1 MRTRAKLELAPD
13 WRSSYTR
20 HSLQIEV
27 NMARLVFVLLLFFA
41 PVQAEEIYQFSDPV
55 DRARFEQFSK
65 ELRCPQCQNQNI
77 ADSESMQAGD
87 LRRELYEQIQAGRS
101 DKEIVDE
108 MVRRYGNY
116 ILYRPPFD
124 ASTAVLWIFPIALL
138 LIGVIVVLVMVRK
151 RARTDAVEE
160 GGLSAG
166 EQARL
171 DALLADSDPSAATSA
186 KQNNLHKEPNNASEK
201 SE

>member
-1 MRTRAKLELAPD
+1 M
-13 WRSSYTR
+13 
-20 HSLQIEV
+20 V
-27 NMARLVFVLLLFFA
+27 RLVFVLLLFFVK
-41 PVQAEEIYQFSDPV
+41 VQAEEIYQFSNPV
-55 DRARFEQFSK
+55 DRARFEHFSK

-108 MVRRYGNY
+108 MVQRYGNY

-124 ASTAVLWIFPIALL
+124 SSTAVLWIFPVALL
-138 LIGVIVVLVMVRK
+138 LIGVIVVLLMVRK
-151 RARTDAVEE
+151 RAKAEHSEE
-160 GGLSAG
+160 GELTAS

-171 DALLADSDPSAATSA
+171 DALLEAHTQSDHAETNRSESI
-186 KQNNLHKEPNNASEK
+186 HSREK
-201 SE
+201 SV